1 MVPIATLICLL
12 TTVVAPEVLKKY
24 KYTHSFATN
33 YVHLYWEQKSP
44 ETRETAPLPWRV
56 ALEMVKEVQQGDMSW
71 QSQLEPSPVS
81 GFSRED
87 RVVLLIIEQL
97 EVRGD
102 PNWSSRCPTLAVYLR
117 ESSLIFLLETFLEL
131 PVLPVRL
138 SEVQSAKKGNKQ

>member
-1 MVPIATLICLL
+1 M
-12 TTVVAPEVLKKY
+12 
-24 KYTHSFATN
+24 
-33 YVHLYWEQKSP
+33 
-44 ETRETAPLPWRV
+44 
-56 ALEMVKEVQQGDMSW
+56 
-71 QSQLEPSPVS
+71 S